1 MVHGNSIMCISEERL
16 TAFIKNTFTEELEKQ
31 QQTLMKSI
39 SGNYEI
45 TMKEIKK

>member
-1 MVHGNSIMCISEERL
+1 MVHGNSI
-16 TAFIKNTFTEELEKQ
+16 IKNTFTGELEKK
-31 QQTLMKSI
+31 QQTLMKLI